1 MLRPGVHETGP
12 EGALLATARQDQ
24 HRFAHLRRA
33 RHHAL
38 LVNRGLPERV
48 EQLEADRIAARIGLP
63 GFLGPRLRRPF
74 QRGHRQW
81 QTRPEGDDLVASA
94 RCHLRRE
101 MVHRLDLAAACQR
114 Q

>member
-1 MLRPGVHETGP
+1 MFAKKTLVAVA
-12 EGALLATARQDQ
+12 ALLAAARQDQ
-24 HRFAHLRRA
+24 HRFAHRLLA
-33 RHHAL
+33 LHHAFL
-38 LVNRGLPERV
+38 DRRGLAERI

-74 QRGHRQW
+74 QRRRRQW
-81 QTRPEGDDLVASA
+81 QTRAEGDDLVASG